1 MTREKAILDFVRSRR
16 KVGDGWVSWHDI
28 RKHGLPAGT
37 PRHCPLFRSIGVLVG
52 CGVVEEQGRG
62 HGPALV
68 RAKETAE

>member
-1 MTREKAILDFVRSRR
+1 MSTQRTNF
-16 KVGDGWVSWHDI
+16 G
-28 RKHGLPAGT
+28 
-37 PRHCPLFRSIGVLVG
+37 PLFRSIGVLVS

>member
-28 RKHGLPAGT
+28 RKHAIDPCERSGAQMYQSIMVLAKSGL
-37 PRHCPLFRSIGVLVG
+37 I
-52 CGVVEEQGRG
+52 EEQGRG